1 VTVALVPVNPLVAYD
16 VLAAIGVLVCVAIIG
31 DRPRP
36 TPRIVARPEALQLAA
51 YRTPVTTP
59 PARLED
65 WLTVPGPAVW
75 SAGNRRPINEL
86 QGQARFPDPRAP
98 RFVRQPRLGAD
109 GRIPLTTS
117 VALAWDRW
125 ENRRTVYV
133 VRGLPVDHHAHT
145 QQLAVVA

>member
-1 VTVALVPVNPLVAYD
+1 MTVALVLVVPAWLTLAYGLITLVERSTPPV
-16 VLAAIGVLVCVAIIG
+16 
-31 DRPRP
+31 
-36 TPRIVARPEALQLAA
+36 PRIMARPEAVQLAA
-51 YRTPVTTP
+51 YRPAVTTH
-59 PARLED
+59 PACLED

-75 SAGNRRPINEL
+75 SAGNQRRTNEL
-86 QGQARFPDPRAP
+86 QGHARFPDPRAP

-109 GRIPLTTS
+109 GRVPRTTS

-133 VRGLPVDHHAHT
+133 VRGLPVDHTAHT